1 MLDKIVSLR
10 TQWLADGREI
20 ITSPKVRENDV
31 LFSQNAGD
39 IFRHNVMLG
48 LIAWRKKNDPS
59 PYFNQAMD
67 DISTYCEILSSKG
80 ASLSSMPLSTASLI
94 SSLVERE
101 FEFSLTCE
109 IGEAADLYL
118 DCLVAAEIKGGAG
131 SGSSEEAIG
140 ILAESDRQALAART
154 YKVYFD
160 ILGEPSESPLL
171 ENLVVSAS
179 KNYSDR
185 AKDRFYSGGQD
196 INGGGKY
203 NDIVVDYRLG
213 AILKHVSYS
222 GDSVHSWR
230 WNCGDMD

>member
-20 ITSPKVRENDV
+20 ISSPKVRENDV

-48 LIAWRKKNDPS
+48 LVAWRKKIDPS
-59 PYFNQAMD
+59 PYFNQAVD
-67 DISTYCEILSSKG
+67 DISIYCEAIVNKG
-80 ASLSSMPLSTASLI
+80 ASLSPMPLSAASLI

-101 FEFSLTCE
+101 FEFSLACE
-109 IGEAADLYL
+109 IDEAADLYL
-118 DCLVAAEIKGGAG
+118 DCLVAAEIKGHTG
-131 SGSSEEAIG
+131 SDSSEKGIG
-140 ILAESDRQALAART
+140 ILAESDRQALAVRT
-154 YKVYFD
+154 YKVYFE
-160 ILGEPSESPLL
+160 ILGRPPESPLL

-203 NDIVVDYRLG
+203 NDVVVDYRLG
-213 AILKHVSYS
+213 AILKHVGYV
-222 GDSVHSWR
+222 GDSAHSWR
-230 WNCGDMD
+230 W